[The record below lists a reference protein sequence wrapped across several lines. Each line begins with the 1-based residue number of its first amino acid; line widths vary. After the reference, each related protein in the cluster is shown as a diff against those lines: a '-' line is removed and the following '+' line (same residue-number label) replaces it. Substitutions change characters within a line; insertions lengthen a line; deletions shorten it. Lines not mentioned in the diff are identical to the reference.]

1 MKRYAMVAVVLCVV
15 LAGAAFV
22 YAAESGSSSRLTI
35 SPSDMKDGETKT
47 LVDGDNTITVKRTG
61 DALDVKIDGAG
72 KTRHITIV
80 RGGDGEIRVERSG
93 GGHDGAH
100 TWVVGPDRP
109 RVMID
114 GMDFG
119 TPGVRV
125 LPRSAASQ
133 TWFVCPKDHTM
144 LRVPEDK
151 KDGTFKCP
159 VDGTTMEQRKGRGF
173 TFFYDDHEFRS
184 DDM

>member
-1 MKRYAMVAVVLCVV
+1 MKRFAMLALLLCFVLM
-15 LAGAAFV
+15 GAAFV
-22 YAAESGSSSRLTI
+22 YAETGSFSRLTI

-47 LVDGDNTITVKRTG
+47 LVDGDTTITVKRNG

-93 GGHDGAH
+93 AGNDGTH
-100 TWVVGPDRP
+100 TWVVGTDRP
-109 RVMID
+109 RVLID
-114 GMDFG
+114 GENFSV
-119 TPGVRV
+119 PGLRV
-125 LPRSAASQ
+125 LPRHPASQ

-144 LRVPEDK
+144 LRVPDDK

-173 TFFYDDHEFRS
+173 AFFFDDHEFQS

>member
-1 MKRYAMVAVVLCVV
+1 MKRYAMVAVLLCVV

-35 SPSDMKDGETKT
+35 SPSDMKDGESKT
-47 LVDGDNTITVKRTG
+47 LVDGDNTITVKRNG
-61 DALDVKIDGAG
+61 DALDLTIAGAG
-72 KTRHITIV
+72 KTRHVTIV

-93 GGHDGAH
+93 KSHDGAH

-109 RVMID
+109 RILID

-119 TPGVRV
+119 NPAMRL
-125 LPRSAASQ
+125 LPRHAGSQ
-133 TWFVCPKDHTM
+133 TWFVCPKDHSM

-173 TFFYDDHEFRS
+173 AYFFDDQEFHA